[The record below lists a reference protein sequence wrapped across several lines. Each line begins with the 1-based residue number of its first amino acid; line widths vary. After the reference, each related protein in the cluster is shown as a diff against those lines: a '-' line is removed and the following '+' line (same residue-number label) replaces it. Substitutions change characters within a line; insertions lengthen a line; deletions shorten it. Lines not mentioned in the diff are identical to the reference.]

1 MCVYVHVYVSMCVG
15 EREEGNRVEEQRE
28 RERCQFHR
36 HNFIPSF
43 MSSSICTYA
52 HIYGLAASQNLL
64 KSYIDL
70 PQKSSF
76 TLSVVLIKF
85 ENDRILTYTQYM

>member
-1 MCVYVHVYVSMCVG
+1 
-15 EREEGNRVEEQRE
+15 
-28 RERCQFHR
+28 
-36 HNFIPSF
+36 

-64 KSYIDL
+64 KSYVDL

-85 ENDRILTYTQYM
+85 ENDRNLAYTQYM